1 MSFSNQTI
9 KEGAEPENFFWV
21 ALGKREEYDKV
32 MNSKWEKHEFVVKS
46 KKFSL
51 KSYMLET

>member
-1 MSFSNQTI
+1 MTYSNQTI

-32 MNSKWEKHEFVVKS
+32 LNHNFMFEFTHLRLL
-46 KKFSL
+46 F
-51 KSYMLET
+51 